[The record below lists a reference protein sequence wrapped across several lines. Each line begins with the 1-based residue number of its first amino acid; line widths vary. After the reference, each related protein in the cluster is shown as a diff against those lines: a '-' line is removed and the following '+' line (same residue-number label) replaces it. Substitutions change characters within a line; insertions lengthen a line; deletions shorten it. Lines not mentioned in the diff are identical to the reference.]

1 MSQNLDQI
9 NPQIT
14 PLETVEKQ
22 KSKYCSLNLQN
33 QSLLYNHIYNE
44 HKFKKFIFAFFVL
57 VIVLN
62 FFCNLSL
69 FIANFQT
76 QEVIEEYFYLP
87 FHQLDFWGAF
97 FFALSEGCVLILTGI
112 VTLDSYKIY
121 LIIINIGGTL
131 VALILFLFNPELF
144 EPTSHWIEYSVQ
156 LLLTLTDFL
165 FIFQQDKTS
174 LMYKYR
180 YSESFIIIVTF
191 IMSLIKLLI
200 YGDIIPTNDDG
211 ERQAHYLEYSGEM
224 INDCF
229 AIFFIVIQLNK
240 ENTNILQTMQ
250 TQLDKLL
257 ELNGITI
264 RE

>member
-1 MSQNLDQI
+1 MSQNLDQT
-9 NPQIT
+9 NAQISQE
-14 PLETVEKQ
+14 ETVEKQ
-22 KSKYCSLNLQN
+22 NSKYCTLNLQN
-33 QSLLYNHIYNE
+33 QNLLYNHIYNE

-57 VIVLN
+57 VIVIN

-69 FIANFQT
+69 LIANFQT
-76 QEVIEEYFYLP
+76 QEVIEEYYYLP

-97 FFALSEGCVLILTGI
+97 LFALSEGCVLILTGI

-131 VALILFLFNPELF
+131 IALILFLFNPEFF
-144 EPTSHWIEYSVQ
+144 EPASHWIEYSVQ

-180 YSESFIIIVTF
+180 YCESFIIIVTF
-191 IMSLIKLLI
+191 IMAFIKLFI
-200 YGDIIPTNDDG
+200 YGNIIPTNDDG

-229 AIFFIVIQLNK
+229 VIFFIVLQLNQ
-240 ENTNILQTMQ
+240 ENTNILETMQ
-250 TQLDKLL
+250 MQLDKLL

-264 RE
+264 RQ